1 MAKIK
6 IHEERG
12 LFGYMC
18 PICENEDLE
27 LGQYYCQICGEAI
40 EWIDDGPA
48 EGNPVVPGT
57 EG

>member
-6 IHEERG
+6 IREERS

-40 EWIDDGPA
+40 EWIDDQPA
-48 EGNPVVPGT
+48 AGYPIIPDIGD
-57 EG
+57 